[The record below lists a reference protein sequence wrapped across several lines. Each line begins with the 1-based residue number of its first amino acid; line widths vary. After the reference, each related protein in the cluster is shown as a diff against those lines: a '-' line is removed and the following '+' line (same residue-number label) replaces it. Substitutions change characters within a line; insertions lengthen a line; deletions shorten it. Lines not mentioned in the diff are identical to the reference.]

1 MIQINLLREA
11 TGRRRIWVPKK
22 SRAELWVGL
31 LVAAAVIGVLG
42 WHWHLSSVREAAVI
56 RRAEL
61 QQESAQLAVVRAEL
75 ERYEAQRALLEERAR
90 IIENLRASQRGPVQM
105 MNAII
110 GAMPNEPRL
119 WLTTLSQQEGSVT
132 IEGYAF
138 DVPAIADFI
147 ANLGKY
153 PPFQTVELAFW
164 EDRQDS
170 VAFGLN
176 CRLKN

>member
-11 TGRRRIWVPKK
+11 TGRRRVWVPRK
-22 SRAELWVGL
+22 SRVEIWVGL
-31 LVAAAVIGVLG
+31 LVAAAVVAVLG
-42 WHWHLSSVREAAVI
+42 WHWHLSSAREAAVI
-56 RRAEL
+56 HRAEL
-61 QQESAQLAVVRAEL
+61 QQESARLAAVRAEL
-75 ERYEAQRALLEERAR
+75 LRYEAQRAVLEERAR
-90 IIENLRASQRGPVQM
+90 IIENLRDSQKGPVQM
-105 MNAII
+105 MNAVIA
-110 GAMPNEPRL
+110 AMPGDPRL
-119 WLTTLSQQEGSVT
+119 WLTSLSQQDSTVT
-132 IEGYAF
+132 IEGHAF